1 MTESRRPAEAASLP
15 TLTRQRLLQRAVA
28 LGAAPTLL
36 SVAAACGGGS
46 VAAGGGSAGST
57 LRVLPNGA
65 PTTFDPARWTVAVD
79 QWALQCIYEGLV
91 TFRPG
96 TTEVANVLAKSF
108 TPSSDGLRYD
118 FELKPGIQFHA
129 GYGEVTAEDVKF
141 SYERIAGIAD
151 PKFESP
157 ESPDWAALQEV
168 QVTGRYSGTI
178 VLTRYFAP
186 LLNSVLPVSSGYI
199 VSKKAVLERGD
210 KFQTQ
215 PVGTGP
221 YQLSD
226 YVPGQVATLTKF
238 AGYSKAASE
247 VAPEPEWKQIDI
259 VLSATQT
266 GDVALSAG
274 DVQLATLPL
283 DAVDRM
289 SSGGSAVAKAPTCDY
304 VWLNMNMLA
313 EPLKDINVR
322 RAIRSAID
330 VPAILQAAFND
341 KWRRATAAIAPNMPL
356 GYWPDAP
363 VYNRDVAQAKSYMRD
378 AGVSSLSLTLTINS
392 SDLGARDIAQIVQQ
406 NLKDIGI
413 AVSVSEEDNSTY
425 FTLGKVLRKREL
437 TLVLYTAPPD
447 PVWVTQWFTSSQF
460 DQWNWMYWS
469 NKRFD
474 ELHQKALL
482 ERDKQKRAQMYVE
495 MQKIWDEAANVA
507 WLAWPTNYFGHV
519 PTIKPSFTTWGWP
532 ILWNVRSA

>member
-1 MTESRRPAEAASLP
+1 MSEPQRPIDAGLVP
-15 TLTRQRLLQRAVA
+15 TLTRQRLLQRAAVLGVA
-28 LGAAPTLL
+28 PALI

-46 VAAGGGSAGST
+46 GGASAGRGASSS

-91 TFRPG
+91 TFKPG
-96 TTEVANVLAKSF
+96 TNEVANVLAKSF
-108 TPSSDGLRYD
+108 TPSADGLRYD
-118 FELKPGIQFHA
+118 FELKPGIQFQG

-141 SYERIAGIAD
+141 SYERIAGITD
-151 PKFESP
+151 PDFQSP
-157 ESPDWAALQEV
+157 ESPDWASLQEV
-168 QVTGRYSGTI
+168 EVTGTYTGTI
-178 VLTRYFAP
+178 VLKEYFAP
-186 LLNSVLPVSSGYI
+186 LMNSVLPVSSGYV
-199 VSKKAVLERGD
+199 VSQKAALERGD

-215 PVGTGP
+215 PIGTGP
-221 YQLSD
+221 YELTK
-226 YVPGQVATLTKF
+226 YVPGQLATLTKF
-238 AGYSKAASE
+238 AEYSKASSD

-289 SSGGSAVAKAPTCDY
+289 SSGKTAVAEAPALDY

-313 EPLKDINVR
+313 ESLEDINVR
-322 RAIRSAID
+322 KAIRSAID

-341 KWRRATAAIAPNMPL
+341 KWPRANAAIAPNMPL
-356 GYWPDAP
+356 GNWPDAP
-363 VYNRDVAQAKSYMRD
+363 VYDRDIDQAKAYMAD
-378 AGVSSLSLTLTINS
+378 AGVSSLSLTLTVNS
-392 SDLGARDIAQIVQQ
+392 ADLGAGAIAEIVQQ

-413 AVSVSEEDNSTY
+413 DVTVKEEDNSTY
-425 FTLGKVLRKREL
+425 FTLGKVMREREL

-447 PVWVTQWFTSSQF
+447 PVWVTQWFTTDQF

-469 NKRFD
+469 DERF
-474 ELHQKALL
+474 
-482 ERDKQKRAQMYVE
+482 
-495 MQKIWDEAANVA
+495 
-507 WLAWPTNYFGHV
+507 
-519 PTIKPSFTTWGWP
+519 
-532 ILWNVRSA
+532 